1 MKIIGLSG
9 GIASGKSTISKML
22 KDMGTPVI
30 DGDYIAHSIMNREG
44 KVLDKV
50 VEAFG
55 IEVLNINNTLNR
67 KKLSD
72 LVFSSKN
79 NLDKLNSITHPA
91 IKKEIIEA
99 INTYKN
105 ADKKCCVVDGALLM
119 EGIFKDI
126 VNILVLVYVN
136 KEIQVKRLMER
147 NLIGNEE
154 AINRINSQMSFEEKK
169 KYADYI
175 IDNSYDVEYTRNQL
189 NKIMNEILSL
199 EDMND

>member
-22 KDMGTPVI
+22 KDMGIPVI
-30 DGDYIAHSIMNREG
+30 DGDYIAHSIINRSG
-44 KVLDKV
+44 PVLDKV

-55 IEVLNINNTLNR
+55 IEVLNIDNTLNR
-67 KKLSD
+67 KKLGS

-79 NLDKLNSITHPA
+79 NLEKLNSITHPA
-91 IKKEIIEA
+91 IKMQIIDC

-105 ADKKCCVVDGALLM
+105 TGQKCCVVDGALLM

-126 VNILVLVYVN
+126 VNILILVFVN
-136 KEIQVKRLMER
+136 GEIQIKRLMER

-154 AINRINSQMSFEEKK
+154 AINRINSQMPFEEKK
-169 KYADYI
+169 IYADYV
-175 IDNSYDVEYTRNQL
+175 IDNSYDVEYTRSQL

-199 EDMND
+199 EDWND